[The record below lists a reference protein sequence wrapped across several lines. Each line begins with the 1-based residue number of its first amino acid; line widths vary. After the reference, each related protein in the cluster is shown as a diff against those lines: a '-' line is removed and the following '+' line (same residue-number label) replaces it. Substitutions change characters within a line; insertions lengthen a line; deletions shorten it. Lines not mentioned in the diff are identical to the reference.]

1 MNYQTF
7 RQIQIRAKK
16 NGVCE
21 VMFIG
26 PKQFHRYSAG
36 SVEETVHQKILP
48 KVRIPI
54 NALIPVNDYNDV

>member
-1 MNYQTF
+1 MNHQTF

-16 NGVCE
+16 NGVYK

-26 PKQFHRYSAG
+26 PKQFHHYSPG
-36 SVEETVHQKILP
+36 SIEETVHRKILP